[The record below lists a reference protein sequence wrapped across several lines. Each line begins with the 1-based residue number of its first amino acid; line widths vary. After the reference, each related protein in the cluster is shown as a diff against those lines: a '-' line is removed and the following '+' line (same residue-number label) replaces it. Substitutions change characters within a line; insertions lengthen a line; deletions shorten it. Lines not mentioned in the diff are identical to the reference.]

1 MSKIKIEAYV
11 EEKEFTDKD
20 GKDVKFLSLVI
31 PVTDSAEKSIK
42 AEQFVLQLARD
53 RALNQSKSPFGK

>member
-20 GKDVKFLSLVI
+20 GKVVKFLSLVI

-53 RALNQSKSPFGK
+53 RALNQSKSLFGK